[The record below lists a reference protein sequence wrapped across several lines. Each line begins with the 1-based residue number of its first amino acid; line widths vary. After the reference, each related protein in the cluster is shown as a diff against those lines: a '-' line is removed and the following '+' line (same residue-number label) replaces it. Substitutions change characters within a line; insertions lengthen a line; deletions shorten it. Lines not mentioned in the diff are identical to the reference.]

1 MEEEMKKLLI
11 LSMLFL
17 VVFGSRK
24 ESFAQGEAA
33 VPFLLISPG
42 ASYGALGEAGV
53 AYTNDANAI
62 FWNPAGL
69 AFQYVNPKV
78 DKRTQVTFMHAKWLP
93 QFNLSDLF
101 YEYAAG
107 RYYIDG
113 VGMVGMSITFLNLGK
128 NVWTDEQGN
137 NLGTFESFEWAATV
151 SYGTKVA
158 ENVSIGVNAKFIQS
172 NLSNVQVGAE
182 NQNGTASSFAVDIG
196 TMWIP
201 DYDFLQKNLRLG
213 LNVSNIGPKISY
225 IDDKQADPLPTN
237 FKAGLSYKIYDDE
250 FNRLTFVYDMNKL
263 LVVKDSTGHSD
274 NVLEAMFYS
283 AWAEG
288 SWKDLTHSLGLEYWY
303 GDLIALRAGW
313 FYEDPS
319 RGGRT
324 FYTFGA
330 GLKYSLFGIDFAYIA
345 GDDNSPLSGT
355 MRFSLAIS
363 F

>member
-1 MEEEMKKLLI
+1 MKRV
-11 LSMLFL
+11 LSLSVIIFFM
-17 VVFGSRK
+17 VGSHRYA
-24 ESFAQGEAA
+24 FAQGEAA

-53 AYTNDANAI
+53 AYTNDANAV

-69 AFQYVNPKV
+69 AYQYDNPQA
-78 DKRTQVTFMHAKWLP
+78 DKPGQVTFMHAKWLP
-93 QFNLSDLF
+93 QFNFSDLF

-113 VGMVGMSITFLNLGK
+113 IGMLGTSITFLNLGQ

-137 NLGTFESFEWAATV
+137 ELGTFDSFEWALTV
-151 SYGTKVA
+151 SYATKII

-172 NLSNVQVGAE
+172 NLSNVNVGAE
-182 NQNGTASSFAVDIG
+182 NQDGSASSFAVDVG
-196 TMWIP
+196 AMWKP
-201 DYDFLQKNLRLG
+201 DYKILNNRLTLG

-237 FKAGLSYKIYDDE
+237 LKAGLSYKIFDDE
-250 FNRLTFVYDMNKL
+250 FNKLTFVYDMNKL
-263 LVVKDSTGHSD
+263 MVVKDSLGHSD
-274 NVLEAMFYS
+274 NVFEALFYS

-288 SWKDLTHSLGLEYWY
+288 SWSDITSSFGLEYWY

-313 FYEDPS
+313 FYEDPNN
-319 RGGRT
+319 GGRNFT
-324 FYTFGA
+324 TFGA
-330 GLKYSLFGIDFAYIA
+330 GIKYSIFGVDFAYIA
-345 GDDNSPLSGT
+345 GDDESPLSGT
-355 MRFSLAIS
+355 MRFSLAVS